1 MRTIH
6 AVLSEASKPHWI
18 YTPVGK
24 RLTSQG
30 KNLKTPCFWAVVS
43 SVPFFFFFLR
53 QYFNSKCCLFIFMLR
68 PSFCRSESLKSVEK
82 ETPRSI
88 FPAPCMQRFHPRSLH
103 GDPVWLVSLRPV
115 WLDLGLSVLFVAG
128 LLRQARGHSGSLH
141 HCFEAALS
149 LLDVLLRVEDDDI
162 DLGYV
167 EHAQGYG
174 GAQAHGHGQG
184 RGLDEHLEEICH
196 ISDGAP
202 SQKAGFRFS
211 ILTQCSSYKF
221 NLKAQLAA
229 FLSR

>member
-1 MRTIH
+1 MQRSH
-6 AVLSEASKPHWI
+6 
-18 YTPVGK
+18 
-24 RLTSQG
+24 
-30 KNLKTPCFWAVVS
+30 
-43 SVPFFFFFLR
+43 
-53 QYFNSKCCLFIFMLR
+53 
-68 PSFCRSESLKSVEK
+68 PSF
-82 ETPRSI
+82 PRS
-88 FPAPCMQRFHPRSLH
+88 PH

-128 LLRQARGHSGSLH
+128 LLRQARGDSGCLH

-174 GAQAHGHGQG
+174 GTQAHGDSQG

-202 SQKAGFRFS
+202 SHSGQKADFRFD

-221 NLKAQLAA
+221 KSESTVGGASPLMND
-229 FLSR
+229 